1 MFVKGFHY
9 LGESKGDRPLP
20 AVEDQNDLIVKQ
32 ELKERMAVLS
42 AEIDSVSA
50 KTDST
55 ERFIA
60 VAKKYTNLSEL
71 TPAILRELI
80 EKIAVHQAV
89 KENGKRRQTIEIYYD
104 FIGAVKAAK

>member
-1 MFVKGFHY
+1 M
-9 LGESKGDRPLP
+9 
-20 AVEDQNDLIVKQ
+20 
-32 ELKERMAVLS
+32 KERMAVLS